1 MTLPEGKARQTLE
14 PSATTDVRPTT
25 ASMSARRLERRARLI
40 RSVRTLMRDT
50 GGTEFT
56 VPQVVAEART
66 SLRAFYENF
75 ANKEDLLF
83 AVFAEAILETTDG
96 LRTATPSVLS
106 PEDRLDRY
114 VRQLFSG
121 TLDDEHPETVPMVAL
136 HLRFATEQPTAL
148 AEAFAP
154 QLDLL
159 TSILAEGAR
168 TNRFRRDTPPD
179 VLAVLVSQLLV
190 SVIHSE
196 ALTRELAVPPVS
208 VEDVVQFCRSAVL
221 AGSRRSSGQVRPAP
235 RARAGR

>member
-1 MTLPEGKARQTLE
+1 VSLPEARVGKTPE
-14 PSATTDVRPTT
+14 PSARSGVRPTT
-25 ASMSARRLERRARLI
+25 ASMSARRSERRARLI
-40 RSVRTLMRDT
+40 QAGRTLMRDT
-50 GGTEFT
+50 GATEFT
-56 VPQVVAEART
+56 VPQVVAQART

-75 ANKEDLLF
+75 ANKEDLLL

-96 LRTATPSVLS
+96 LRGATASVLS

-121 TLDDEHPETVPMVAL
+121 TFDDEHPETVPMIAL

-148 AEAFAP
+148 AEALAP

-159 TSILAEGAR
+159 RSILAEGAR
-168 TNRFRRDTPPD
+168 TNVFRRDTSPD

-196 ALTRELAVPPVS
+196 ALTRELAVPAAS
-208 VEDVVQFCRSAVL
+208 VDDVVQFCRSAVL
-221 AGSRRSSGQVRPAP
+221 AGSRKSSRQVGASR